1 MTDVGDKR
9 QEVLPTRDLALT
21 LCIGTNPSTSTP
33 KDAQTISASNQE
45 KSTTPCPSIAAQSRS
60 SADNA
65 NAEIDQ
71 VAVKMSDKRR
81 WTLLALFSFSLIVDQ
96 WAYFGFFLFVP
107 QISSEFSI
115 PTFQQSWIITS
126 YLITFGA
133 TILLFGRTSDL
144 YPPSIVFS
152 YGFLVLG
159 VINLIVSFL
168 PELYSY
174 FVFRALSG
182 IAGASLIPSAF
193 KLISGIF
200 PKDKLGKALTI
211 YSAAAPVGG
220 GTGIIV
226 AGVVDLIPYQS
237 GQMASWRW
245 FSRILAVLIF
255 IPAVG
260 SIWWLPEEIGYDEE
274 QHIKESGREKFKRLD
289 LGGSFLILAAIL
301 LLILSLTMGGDHGFG
316 TAYFI
321 APFIISL
328 FLFPAF
334 LWYESKLP
342 EGYPL
347 LPPRTF
353 KITNVSVFL
362 FLGLILFSWWAV
374 LNFALVNIYLT
385 ERNQS
390 GILVAVRVLPQPI
403 AATTATVLLSRWSW
417 FTHHPRYA
425 ITTGMVLAIGGY
437 GLLSQSGDQVG
448 TDYWKF
454 VFPPLIFG
462 SGGAMMV
469 YSATNVGVITA
480 VPPSIA
486 GIAGGLLQVSF
497 QAGSAL
503 ALGIQAGLL
512 TVHPGSLGNFKNVQA
527 SFYFEMGWLGLGL
540 IVFLVGYRNVKKLS
554 EDVEVGH

>member
-1 MTDVGDKR
+1 MTDVKDKKQEIFPTGDS
-9 QEVLPTRDLALT
+9 ALT
-21 LCIGTNPSTSTP
+21 LCLGTDPSAFTP
-33 KDAQTISASNQE
+33 EDAQTISASNQE
-45 KSTTPCPSIAAQSRS
+45 KSTTSCPSIAAQSRS
-60 SADNA
+60 PADNA
-65 NAEIDQ
+65 NAEIDH
-71 VAVKMSDKRR
+71 VASGH
-81 WTLLALFSFSLIVDQ
+81 TLASSYSSLR
-96 WAYFGFFLFVP
+96 YHP
-107 QISSEFSI
+107 SSTSL

-144 YPPSIVFS
+144 FPPSIVFT
-152 YGFLVLG
+152 
-159 VINLIVSFL
+159 
-168 PELYSY
+168 
-174 FVFRALSG
+174 ALSG

-200 PKDKLGKALTI
+200 PKEQLGTALTI
-211 YSAAAPVGG
+211 YSAAAPIGG
-220 GTGIIV
+220 GAGILV

-245 FSRILAVLIF
+245 FSRILAILIF

-260 SIWWLPEEIGYDEE
+260 SIWWLPKEIAYEAD
-274 QHIKESGREKFKRLD
+274 QHNKESSREKFNRLD

-321 APFIISL
+321 APFIVSL
-328 FLFPAF
+328 FLFPIF

-347 LPPRTF
+347 LPPRAF

-362 FLGLILFSWWAV
+362 FLGLIVFSW
-374 LNFALVNIYLT
+374 
-385 ERNQS
+385 NQS
-390 GILVAVRVLPQPI
+390 GIVAAARVLPQTI
-403 AATTATVLLSRWSW
+403 AASTATILLSRWSW
-417 FTHHPRYA
+417 LTHHPRYA
-425 ITTGMVLAIGGY
+425 ITTGMVLAIGAY
-437 GLLSQSGDQVG
+437 ALLTQSEDQLG
-448 TDYWKF
+448 TNYWEF
-454 VFPPLIFG
+454 VFPPPIFG

-486 GIAGGLLQVSF
+486 GIAGGLIQVAF

-512 TVHPGSLGNFKNVQA
+512 TVHPGSLGNFKNV
-527 SFYFEMGWLGLGL
+527 
-540 IVFLVGYRNVKKLS
+540 LVG
-554 EDVEVGH
+554 GG

>member
-9 QEVLPTRDLALT
+9 QEVLPTGDSALT
-21 LCIGTNPSTSTP
+21 LCLGTDPSTSTP
-33 KDAQTISASNQE
+33 KDAQTTSASNQE
-45 KSTTPCPSIAAQSRS
+45 KSTTPRPDIAAQSRPP
-60 SADNA
+60 ADNA
-65 NAEIDQ
+65 NAEKDQ
-71 VAVKMSDKRR
+71 VAVQMSDKRR
-81 WTLLALFSFSLIVDQ
+81 WALLALFSFSLVVDQ

-107 QISSEFSI
+107 QISSEFNI

-144 YPPSIVFS
+144 YPPSRVFT
-152 YGFLVLG
+152 YGFLVLAL
-159 VINLIVSFL
+159 INLIISFL

-200 PKDKLGKALTI
+200 PKEKLGKALTI

-220 GTGIIV
+220 GTGVIV
-226 AGVVDLIPYQS
+226 AGVVDLIPYKS

-245 FSRILAVLIF
+245 FTRILAILIS
-255 IPAVG
+255 IPAIG
-260 SIWWLPEEIGYDEE
+260 SIWWLPKEIGYNEE
-274 QHIKESGREKFKRLD
+274 QPTKESSREKFKRLD
-289 LGGSFLILAAIL
+289 LGGSFLILAAVL

-328 FLFPAF
+328 FLFPTF

-347 LPPRTF
+347 LPPRIF

-362 FLGLILFSWWAV
+362 FLGLILFSWWPINSFPLA
-374 LNFALVNIYLT
+374 NIYLT
-385 ERNQS
+385 FREEK
-390 GILVAVRVLPQPI
+390 GIIVGARLIPQPL
-403 AATTATVLLSRWSW
+403 TSVVVSSLLSRWSW

-425 ITTGMVLAIGGY
+425 ISAGMILAIGGY
-437 GLLSQSGDQVG
+437 GLFTQSGDQVG
-448 TDYWKF
+448 KNYWKF
-454 VFPPLIFG
+454 IFPSSIFG
-462 SGGAMMV
+462 SGGAILV

-527 SFYFEMGWLGLGL
+527 SWYFEMGWLGLGL

>member
-1 MTDVGDKR
+1 MTDVKDKKQEIFPTGDS
-9 QEVLPTRDLALT
+9 ALT
-21 LCIGTNPSTSTP
+21 LCLGTDPSAFTP
-33 KDAQTISASNQE
+33 EDAQTISASNQE
-45 KSTTPCPSIAAQSRS
+45 KSTTSCPSIAAQSRS
-60 SADNA
+60 PADNA
-65 NAEIDQ
+65 NAEIDH

-81 WTLLALFSFSLIVDQ
+81 WTLLALFSFALIVDQ

-107 QISSEFSI
+107 QISSEFNI
-115 PTFQQSWIITS
+115 PPYLPAIMDYHFLSNHIRRYHPLIRS
-126 YLITFGA
+126 YFRPI
-133 TILLFGRTSDL
+133 
-144 YPPSIVFS
+144 PSINS
-152 YGFLVLG
+152 
-159 VINLIVSFL
+159 IH
-168 PELYSY
+168 E
-174 FVFRALSG
+174 RALSG

-200 PKDKLGKALTI
+200 PKEQLGTALTI
-211 YSAAAPVGG
+211 YSAAAPIGG
-220 GTGIIV
+220 GAGILV

-245 FSRILAVLIF
+245 FSRILAILIF

-260 SIWWLPEEIGYDEE
+260 SIWWLPKEIAYEAD
-274 QHIKESGREKFKRLD
+274 QHNKESSREKFNRLD

-321 APFIISL
+321 APFIVSL
-328 FLFPAF
+328 FLFPIF

-362 FLGLILFSWWAV
+362 FLGLIVFSWWAAQ
-374 LNFALVNIYLT
+374 NFALVDIYLT

-390 GILVAVRVLPQPI
+390 GIVAAARVLPQTI
-403 AATTATVLLSRWSW
+403 AASTATILLSRWSW

-425 ITTGMVLAIGGY
+425 ITTGMVLAIGAY
-437 GLLSQSGDQVG
+437 ALLTQSEDQLG
-448 TDYWKF
+448 TNYWES

-486 GIAGGLLQVSF
+486 GIAGGLIQVSF

-512 TVHPGSLGNFKNVQA
+512 TVHPGSLGNFKNV
-527 SFYFEMGWLGLGL
+527 
-540 IVFLVGYRNVKKLS
+540 LVG
-554 EDVEVGH
+554 GG